1 MIKRER
7 RREID
12 GIDIGYVCVSQ
23 RDSEKRII
31 FKIKVITGATGK
43 KGYEAPCISLD
54 RRHKRESGEG
64 KISRMFLE
72 ILMVPKMQ
80 QT

>member
-7 RREID
+7 RKEID

-43 KGYEAPCISLD
+43 KGYEAPCIS
-54 RRHKRESGEG
+54 
-64 KISRMFLE
+64 
-72 ILMVPKMQ
+72 
-80 QT
+80 